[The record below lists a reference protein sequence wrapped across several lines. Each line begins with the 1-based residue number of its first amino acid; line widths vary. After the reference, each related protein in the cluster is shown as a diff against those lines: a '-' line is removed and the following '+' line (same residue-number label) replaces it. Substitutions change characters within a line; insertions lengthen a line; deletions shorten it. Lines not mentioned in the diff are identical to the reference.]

1 MGSKQCGKVSK
12 SFNRV
17 DEQTT
22 SNKIRYKI
30 NESCQVNK
38 IYTKWRAKS
47 AEFNDPIKISIFK
60 LQGLESVFQNA
71 QSAVPGHP
79 TTFQSTNI
87 EVGAPRTIT
96 GKTSALT
103 GPTAL
108 GLGVNGAVV
117 NQRRQIANS
126 SRRADHRRALSST
139 PHH

>member
-1 MGSKQCGKVSK
+1 VPQ

-17 DEQTT
+17 DERVA

-30 NESCQVNK
+30 NELSQMNE
-38 IYTKWRAKS
+38 IYIKWRAKR
-47 AEFNDPIKISIFK
+47 AEFNDLIQISIFK
-60 LQGLESVFQNA
+60 FQGLESVFQNA
-71 QSAVPGHP
+71 PSAVPGHP

-87 EVGAPRTIT
+87 EVCAPRTIT
-96 GKTSALT
+96 GITSALT

-108 GLGVNGAVV
+108 GPGVNGAAV